1 MRKTLEGGLV
11 RRSSA
16 AGVKSQRGE
25 LLKEEMISR
34 QDLFS
39 SAYRGFSCVL
49 LTLSSHNRRLRLGH
63 QGELPF
69 SSSDTE
75 RCEFEFLLL

>member
-34 QDLFS
+34 VVKQKQ
-39 SAYRGFSCVL
+39 RGLSLERVEL
-49 LTLSSHNRRLRLGH
+49 LPCGPGSKHCH
-63 QGELPF
+63 
-69 SSSDTE
+69 
-75 RCEFEFLLL
+75 